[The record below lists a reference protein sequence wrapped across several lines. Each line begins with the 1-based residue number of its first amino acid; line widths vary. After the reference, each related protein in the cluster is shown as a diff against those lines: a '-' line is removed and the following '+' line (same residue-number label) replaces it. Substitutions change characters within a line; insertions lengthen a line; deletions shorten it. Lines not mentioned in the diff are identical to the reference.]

1 MKNQFHA
8 AKASQNGNFNL
19 LIEELVQRKVSE
31 LFSAYIERI
40 GLVTEI
46 TNFKP
51 VLTTKEVSELLS
63 MNERVVVEKIHSGI
77 IPAYKCKINEKRFFV
92 LQRELIK
99 EIASGTQYK
108 SLSMLSAE
116 MNRSFNAKQ
125 FV

>member
-1 MKNQFHA
+1 MKNNFHK
-8 AKASQNGNFNL
+8 AKPSHNGNFNYM
-19 LIEELVQRKVSE
+19 IEELVQSKVSE

-51 VLTTKEVSELLS
+51 VLNTKEVAELLG

-116 MNRSFNAKQ
+116 MSSSFNAKQ

>member
-1 MKNQFHA
+1 MKNNFHK
-8 AKASQNGNFNL
+8 AKPSHNGNFNYM
-19 LIEELVQRKVSE
+19 IEELVQSKVSE

-51 VLTTKEVSELLS
+51 VLTTKEVAELLG

-108 SLSMLSAE
+108 SLSMLFAE
-116 MNRSFNAKQ
+116 MSRSFNAKQ

>member
-51 VLTTKEVSELLS
+51 VLTTKEVAELLG
-63 MNERVVVEKIHSGI
+63 MNERVIVEKIHSGI

-116 MNRSFNAKQ
+116 MNCSFNAKQ

>member
-51 VLTTKEVSELLS
+51 VLTIKEVSELLS

>member
-8 AKASQNGNFNL
+8 AKASQNGNFNYM
-19 LIEELVQRKVSE
+19 IEELVQRKVSE

-51 VLTTKEVSELLS
+51 VLTIKEVSELLS

>member
-1 MKNQFHA
+1 MIKRNHT
-8 AKASQNGNFNL
+8 AKSSHNGNFNYM
-19 LIEELVQRKVSE
+19 IEELVQRKVSE

-51 VLTTKEVSELLS
+51 VLTIKEVSELLS

>member
-1 MKNQFHA
+1 MKKKFYK
-8 AKASQNGNFNL
+8 AKASHNGDFNFI
-19 LIEELVQRKVSE
+19 IEELVQRKVSE
-31 LFSAYIERI
+31 LFSAYIEKI

-46 TNFKP
+46 SNFKP
-51 VLTTKEVSELLS
+51 VLTTKEVAELLG

-116 MNRSFNAKQ
+116 MNRLFNAKQ